1 MRFKVDENLHP
12 DAADLL
18 RSAGHDAM
26 TVFDQGLRGHRDQ
39 DNATI
44 CQREQRAIVTL
55 DLDFSN
61 IRQYP
66 PEDYPGIIVL
76 RLANKSRQP
85 VLSALT
91 RVVPLLTTEPL
102 AGCLWIVEEQRV
114 RIRAGG
120 TSGSP

>member
-26 TVFDQGLRGHRDQ
+26 TVFDQGLRGHPDE
-39 DNATI
+39 DIATI
-44 CQREQRAIVTL
+44 RQREQRAIVTL

-66 PEDYPGIIVL
+66 PENYSGIVVL
-76 RLANKSRQP
+76 RLDHKGPRS

-91 RVVPLLTTEPL
+91 RILPLLATEPL
-102 AGCLWIVEEQRV
+102 VGRLWIVEERRV
-114 RIRAGG
+114 RIRA
-120 TSGSP
+120 

>member
-26 TVFDQGLRGHRDQ
+26 TVYDQGLRGHTDE
-39 DNATI
+39 DIATI

-66 PEDYPGIIVL
+66 PEDYPGITVL
-76 RLANKSRQP
+76 RLINKGRQS
-85 VLSALT
+85 VLNALT
-91 RVVPLLTTEPL
+91 QILPLLAAEPL
-102 AGCLWIVEEQRV
+102 AGHLWIVEEQRV
-114 RIRAGG
+114 RIRQGG

>member
-18 RSAGHDAM
+18 RAAGHDAM
-26 TVFDQGLRGHRDQ
+26 TVFDQGLRGHPDE
-39 DNATI
+39 DIATV

-76 RLANKSRQP
+76 RLENKGRPS
-85 VLSALT
+85 VVIALT
-91 RVVPLLTTEPL
+91 QIVPLLATEPL
-102 AGCLWIVEEQRV
+102 AGHLWIVEEQRV
-114 RIRAGG
+114 RIRQGR
-120 TSGSP
+120 TSGLP